1 MKNNNVIARTQFLEA
16 NNIDSVEYILRRKE
30 EILKNYPHATF
41 NVMDYAKKCFERDK
55 KVFDS
60 VFQGNKL
67 YSRVVIEGGS
77 VFEEFRV
84 VKRFVKNNR
93 FFVEVFS
100 AWLNKTIE
108 ADIAALLTKEEIT
121 GE

>member
-1 MKNNNVIARTQFLEA
+1 MKNNNVITRTQFLEA
-16 NNIDSVEYILRRKE
+16 NNINSVEYILRRKE
-30 EILKNYPHATF
+30 ETLKNYPHATF
-41 NVMDYAKKCFERDK
+41 DVTDYAKKCFTRDK

-60 VFQGNKL
+60 VFQGDKL
-67 YSRVVIEGGS
+67 YSRVIIEGGS

-84 VKRFVKNNR
+84 IKRFVKNNR

-100 AWLNKTIE
+100 AWLNKTFE